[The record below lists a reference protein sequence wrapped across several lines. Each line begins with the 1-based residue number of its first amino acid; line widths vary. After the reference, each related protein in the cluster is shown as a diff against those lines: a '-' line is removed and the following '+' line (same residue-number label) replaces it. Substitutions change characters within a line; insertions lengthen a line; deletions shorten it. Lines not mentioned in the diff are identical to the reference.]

1 MCADIPYFRRPSHN
15 FVVCHG
21 LHQGCTMAPVL
32 FSLHFGVVVGDWR
45 SKYSTDGVEFRYILG
60 HKLFGDRT
68 RKLQLLLDVI
78 TESQI
83 ANDATLYATSEQSFV
98 TVHVTQSFVEV
109 ASSCGLTIT

>member
-1 MCADIPYFRRPSHN
+1 M
-15 FVVCHG
+15 CHG

-32 FSLHFGVVVGDWR
+32 FSLHFGVVVGYWR
-45 SKYSTDGVEFRYILG
+45 SKCSTDGVEFRCILG

-98 TVHVTQSFVEV
+98 TIHVT
-109 ASSCGLTIT
+109 

>member
-1 MCADIPYFRRPSHN
+1 M
-15 FVVCHG
+15 CHG
-21 LHQGCTMAPVL
+21 LHESCTMASVL

-60 HKLFGDRT
+60 HKLFVD

-83 ANDATLYATSEQSFV
+83 ANDATLYATSE
-98 TVHVTQSFVEV
+98 
-109 ASSCGLTIT
+109 